1 MNHSALRRSEYLYD
15 PVPRRTTM
23 NPIKNVS
30 ILAAAAACAA
40 ALALTACGERAPATR
55 SADVTP
61 PQAAPQ
67 VAPADAAP
75 AKSSQA
81 PKADPDAELAAKVK
95 SAFASDPQLKM
106 LPIDVRAA
114 NGVVTL
120 YGTADNPKLREKA
133 VHVAEGVDGV
143 KSVSA
148 NVQIV
153 RGS

>member
-1 MNHSALRRSEYLYD
+1 MKPISTTQALVAIAS
-15 PVPRRTTM
+15 
-23 NPIKNVS
+23 
-30 ILAAAAACAA
+30 C
-40 ALALTACGERAPATR
+40 ALALALAACGDRGTPAAK
-55 SADVTP
+55 SAEVT

-67 VAPADAAP
+67 PAPAAP
-75 AKSSQA
+75 AKAEA
-81 PKADPDAELAAKVK
+81 PKPDPDAELAAKVK
-95 SAFASDPQLKM
+95 AAFANDRELKM

-133 VHVAEGVDGV
+133 VRIASGVEGV
-143 KSVSA
+143 KSVNA

>member
-1 MNHSALRRSEYLYD
+1 MK
-15 PVPRRTTM
+15 
-23 NPIKNVS
+23 PISNTQTLVA
-30 ILAAAAACAA
+30 IAAF
-40 ALALTACGERAPATR
+40 ALALAACGDRSAPAAK
-55 SADVTP
+55 SADVN

-67 VAPADAAP
+67 PAPADAAP
-75 AKSSQA
+75 AKAAEA
-81 PKADPDAELAAKVK
+81 PKPDPDAELAAKVK
-95 SAFASDPQLKM
+95 AAFANDRELKM

-133 VHVAEGVDGV
+133 VRIASGVEGV
-143 KSVSA
+143 KSVNA